1 MSRKKNTPL
10 QEKDIELTPRMEALV
25 NYHYGEIVNSFNVMA
40 SNMGDVTDKERKAAL
55 EYLVSKIAAHVLAKC

>member
-1 MSRKKNTPL
+1 MNRKKTNTQPE
-10 QEKDIELTPRMEALV
+10 QDIELTPRMEALI
-25 NYHYGEIVNSFNVMA
+25 NYHYGEIVNSLNVMA